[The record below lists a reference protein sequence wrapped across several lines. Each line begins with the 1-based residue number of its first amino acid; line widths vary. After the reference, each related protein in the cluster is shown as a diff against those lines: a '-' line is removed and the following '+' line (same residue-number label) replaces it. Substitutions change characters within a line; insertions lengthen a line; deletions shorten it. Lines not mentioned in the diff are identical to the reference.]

1 MKYLIVGLGNVGAE
15 YEGTRH
21 NVGFDVL
28 DKMIEDRDVEFSLK
42 RLAYFADFK
51 YRGRTIYLIK
61 PTTFM
66 NLSGKAI
73 AYWMDKLSVK
83 KSHVLVN
90 VDDIN
95 IEFGRIRARSKGSDG
110 GHNGLKDIQNR
121 IGSDY
126 SRIRIGVGN
135 EFSKGGQIDYVL
147 GRWNEEQEKLLPE
160 ILDKAV
166 KANLDFVF
174 RGMSFV
180 SNTYNN

>member
-83 KSHVLVN
+83 
-90 VDDIN
+90 
-95 IEFGRIRARSKGSDG
+95 A
-110 GHNGLKDIQNR
+110 
-121 IGSDY
+121 
-126 SRIRIGVGN
+126 
-135 EFSKGGQIDYVL
+135 
-147 GRWNEEQEKLLPE
+147 
-160 ILDKAV
+160 
-166 KANLDFVF
+166 
-174 RGMSFV
+174 
-180 SNTYNN
+180 

>member
-1 MKYLIVGLGNVGAE
+1 ML
-15 YEGTRH
+15 R
-21 NVGFDVL
+21 
-28 DKMIEDRDVEFSLK
+28 
-42 RLAYFADFK
+42 
-51 YRGRTIYLIK
+51 
-61 PTTFM
+61 
-66 NLSGKAI
+66 
-73 AYWMDKLSVK
+73 
-83 KSHVLVN
+83 
-90 VDDIN
+90 
-95 IEFGRIRARSKGSDG
+95 
-110 GHNGLKDIQNR
+110 HNGLKDIQNR

-147 GRWNEEQEKLLPE
+147 GHWNEEQEKLLPE